1 MLTQRLGDR
10 LQTDDRFIGEFL
22 KTVGENPG
30 SCDEVWFASDYGFP
44 PIEKHR
50 ESAAKI
56 CQAAEKFRAAG
67 LRVSLQ
73 ISNTIGHGQYM
84 SARDCSGLVY
94 SGSAVERMTGPD
106 GSTADYCFCWN
117 GENFRRYIVD
127 ELKEYAKMK
136 PYCVWIDDDLRATNH
151 APLRQ
156 GCFCDACMEK
166 FNTKY
171 GSAFTREELVGEIN
185 FGDISWREKF
195 VAFVRDGLHDF
206 TFLMSKTLCDVSPDS
221 YMGFQYCAHGGYTG
235 YGYDFIFDAMRKGSG
250 KNPKSRP
257 GGGAYND
264 HNPNEQ
270 LKKSFFISW
279 QNSMLPD
286 YVTEIR
292 PEIENLPDVVYG
304 KTAAGTCYETSLYLA
319 SGANAMSYAM
329 VMNLFDPMRYHAKL
343 FRDFARHRPYWE
355 RLAKANENTF
365 QAGARLYFPRTM
377 WKRTLKQDD
386 APFSW
391 SHEPY
396 LKGTELAFTAIPL
409 AYGIACDDDPVY
421 ILHGDVAKLLTAADV
436 EYLLSKP
443 VLTDGAALHA
453 LIQMGYGNCFGAAAL
468 PVGTAQLSERFNEH
482 PVNAG
487 IESKTWSQ
495 SFFYTIGYAVRD
507 LDGTTEAFGVYY
519 TDSFNAPVFDKDSR
533 YPHGAANAIV
543 RTSMNAKWAV
553 FGCNP
558 WVDVISYDKRSQ
570 LIQAIEYIAGKK
582 RLPAILESYQQAVL
596 LPRENRA
603 HQTTS
608 VSVLNCTI
616 GKTEDLTLRVRNPRG
631 TDFSFMS
638 ATAVSGQLPY
648 RKDGEDFIVAI
659 PPLEAWTVGTL
670 FCE

>member
-10 LQTDDRFIGEFL
+10 LQTDDRFIEAFL
-22 KTVGENPG
+22 KTVREHPG

-44 PIEKHR
+44 PLERHR
-50 ESAAKI
+50 ESAGKI
-56 CQAAEKFRAAG
+56 REAAEKFRAAG

-94 SGSAVERMTGPD
+94 DGSAAEHMVGPD
-106 GSTADYCFCWN
+106 GARADYCFCWN

-127 ELKEYAKMK
+127 GLKEYAKMN

-151 APLRQ
+151 APLNQ
-156 GCFCDACMEK
+156 GCFCDACIEK
-166 FNTKY
+166 FNNKH
-171 GSAFTREELVGEIN
+171 GCVFTREQLVWAIN
-185 FGDISWREKF
+185 YGDVSWREKF
-195 VAFVRDGLHDF
+195 VAFIRDGLSDF
-206 TFLMSKTLCDVSPDS
+206 THLMSKTICDVSPES

-235 YGYDFIFDAMRKGSG
+235 YSYDFIFDAMRKGSG

-279 QNSMLPD
+279 QNNMLPH
-286 YVTEIR
+286 YVTEVR

-304 KTAAGTCYETSLYLA
+304 KTSAGTCYETSLYLA

-329 VMNLFDPMRYHAKL
+329 VMNLFDPMEYHAKM
-343 FRDFARHRPYWE
+343 FRDFAQHRPYWE
-355 RLAKANENTF
+355 QLVNANENTF
-365 QAGARLYFPRTM
+365 QAGARLYLPQTM
-377 WKRTLKQDD
+377 WKRTLKPGD

-391 SHEPY
+391 SNEPY
-396 LKGTELAFTAIPL
+396 LRGTELAFTAIPL

-421 ILHGDVAKLLTAADV
+421 ILHGDVAKLLTAADI
-436 EYLLSKP
+436 EYLLSRP
-443 VLTDGAALHA
+443 VFTDGAALHTI
-453 LIQMGYGNCFGAAAL
+453 IQMGYGDSFGAAAV
-468 PVGTAQLSERFNEH
+468 PVSTAQLSERFIAH
-482 PVNAG
+482 PINAG
-487 IESKTWSQ
+487 MESKTWSQ
-495 SFFYTIGYAVRD
+495 SFYFTSGYAIHD
-507 LDGTTEAFGVYY
+507 LDGTSEPFGIYY
-519 TDSFNAPVFDKDSR
+519 TNSLNTPVLDQDAE
-533 YPHGAANAIV
+533 YPYGVANAVV
-543 RTSMNAKWAV
+543 RTKLNTKWAV

-570 LIQAIEYIAGKK
+570 LIRSMEYITGKN

-616 GKTEDLTLRVRNPRG
+616 GKTEELSLRVRNPRG
-631 TDFSFMS
+631 LNFSFMS
-638 ATAVSGQLPY
+638 ATVSSGHLPY
-648 RKDGEDFIVAI
+648 SKDGNDFLIKI

>member
-1 MLTQRLGDR
+1 MLTQRLGDY
-10 LQTDDRFIGEFL
+10 LQNDDKFIEDFL
-22 KTVGENPG
+22 TIVGENPG
-30 SCDEVWFASDYGFP
+30 SCDEVWFAGDYGFP

-56 CQAAEKFRAAG
+56 RQSAEKFRAAG

-73 ISNTIGHGQYM
+73 ISNTVGHGQYM

-94 SGSAVERMTGPD
+94 DGSAVEHMTGPD

-117 GENFRRYIVD
+117 GENFRKYIVD
-127 ELKEYAKMK
+127 MLKEYAKMK

-151 APLRQ
+151 APLQQ
-156 GCFCDACMEK
+156 GCFCDACIEK

-171 GSAFTREELVGEIN
+171 GSAFNRKELVEAIN

-195 VAFVRDGLHDF
+195 VEFIRDGLYDF
-206 TFLMSKTLCDVSPDS
+206 TYLMSKTVCDVSPDS
-221 YMGFQYCAHGGYTG
+221 YIGFQYCANGGYTG

-304 KTAAGTCYETSLYLA
+304 KTPAGTCFETSIYLA

-329 VMNLFDPMRYHAKL
+329 VMNLFDPMQYHAKF

-355 RLAKANENTF
+355 RLVKANENTI
-365 QAGARLYFPRTM
+365 QAGARLYLPKTM
-377 WKRTLKQDD
+377 WKRKLNKDD

-391 SHEPY
+391 NDEPY
-396 LKGTELAFTAIPL
+396 LNCTELAFTAIPL
-409 AYGIACDDDPVY
+409 AYGADCDDDPIY
-421 ILHGDVAKLLTAADV
+421 LLHGDVAAMLTADDV

-443 VLTDGAALHA
+443 VLTDGAALHN
-453 LIQMGYGNCFGAAAL
+453 LIQMGYGDCFGADAV
-468 PVGTAQLSERFNEH
+468 PINTTRLSEKFIPHSVNE
-482 PVNAG
+482 G

-495 SFFYTIGYAVRD
+495 SFFYTSGHAVKD
-507 LDGTTEAFGVYY
+507 LDGTSEAFGVYY
-519 TDSFNAPVFDKDSR
+519 TDSLNVPKLDMDSQ
-533 YPHGAANAIV
+533 YPYGVANAIV
-543 RTSMNAKWAV
+543 RTGKNAKWAV
-553 FGCNP
+553 FGHNP
-558 WVDVISYDKRSQ
+558 WVTVISYDKRRQ
-570 LIQAIEYIAGKK
+570 LLRAMEYIAGKK
-582 RLPAILESYQQAVL
+582 RLPAILDSYQQAVL
-596 LPRENRA
+596 LPRENGA

-616 GKTEDLTLRVRNPRG
+616 GKTEELTLRIRNPLG

-638 ATAVSGQLPY
+638 AATASVKLPFS
-648 RKDGEDFIVAI
+648 KDGEDFLVKL
-659 PPLEAWTVGTL
+659 PPLEPWTVGTV